1 MSTRSKIAELRKRIE
16 ELEKACR
23 VQTDALVC
31 ALLII
36 GEFAHMT
43 KSVTNSDHLDV
54 ETFEQA
60 GKCLEENMAWLEAY
74 GFTDNNFPT
83 GKWGSAQEKTP
94 HRIHLRL
101 ITNNTDKEREE

>member
-1 MSTRSKIAELRKRIE
+1 MSTWSRIVALRSRIE

-23 VQTDALVC
+23 VQTDTLVC

-43 KSVTNSDHLDV
+43 KGVINRGDLDA
-54 ETFEQA
+54 EIFKQA
-60 GKCLEENMAWLEAY
+60 GKCLEENMDWLEEH

-83 GKWGSAQEKTP
+83 GKRKSAQGETSR
-94 HRIHLRL
+94 RIHLRL
-101 ITNNTDKEREE
+101 ITNNTDKE